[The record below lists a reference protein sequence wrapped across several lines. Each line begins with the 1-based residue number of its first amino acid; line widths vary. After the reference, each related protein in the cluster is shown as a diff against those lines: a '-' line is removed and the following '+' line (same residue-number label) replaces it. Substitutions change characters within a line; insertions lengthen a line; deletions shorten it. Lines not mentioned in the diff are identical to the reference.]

1 MEIQDQEE
9 KQEHYKKDL
18 RVKTIKK
25 EIPRDPSQLSGLP
38 KPLPVAFP
46 YSLSWLKGPWTP
58 NK

>member
-25 EIPRDPSQLSGLP
+25 EIPRDPTQLSGLP

-46 YSLSWLKGPWTP
+46 YSLS
-58 NK
+58 